1 MNALYRGPELPGP
14 CSCDSTPGPNAWSNF
29 KTEPPA
35 PWTSNAY
42 TPAYYRTTFAAT
54 LPMLLQL
61 PYASILSCSLDWMHC
76 KYLGVD
82 QYFLGSVLM
91 FMVGYL
97 MTGETGRSIEICT
110 LGTTTSAVALPPSGN
125 KHGTCITSGCDYIL
139 VPCVI
144 RITPSC
150 NGSIHTIIRG
160 IST

>member
-1 MNALYRGPELPGP
+1 MPGS
-14 CSCDSTPGPNAWSNF
+14 CSCESSTGPNAWSNF
-29 KTEPPA
+29 MTEPPA
-35 PWTSNAY
+35 TWMLNTY
-42 TPAYYRTTFAAT
+42 TPDYYRTTFAAT
-54 LPMLLQL
+54 LPALLKL
-61 PYASILSCSLDWMHC
+61 PYASILSCSMDWMHC